1 MTKNLPSD
9 QSKSHGGTRQGAG
22 RKALYSE
29 PTKTIRVPESK
40 VTDIKDWLSGTSD
53 QLPAN
58 HPQPDLS
65 QALIYQP
72 MTIRTERHHIPQAL
86 ERVAAGFPS
95 PAEGLIDEGID
106 LNEHLIKNTRTTFL
120 VKVKSQSMLNAGI
133 DINDELVVD
142 RSIQAEHRH
151 IVIALYE
158 NAFTVKRLMLE
169 GSGENRKVWLKAEN
183 PDFESIYPKE
193 GEELIIWGVV
203 TYNLKNM
210 IERRGSS

>member
-1 MTKNLPSD
+1 MTKNSYSNPS
-9 QSKSHGGTRQGAG
+9 KLHGGTRQGAG

-40 VTDIKDWLSGTSD
+40 VIDIKDWLNGKSSHLAT
-53 QLPAN
+53 N
-58 HPQPDLS
+58 RPQPDMS

-72 MTIRTERHHIPQAL
+72 ITITTERYDIPRAI

-95 PAEGLIDEGID
+95 PAEGLIDEGVD
-106 LNEHLIKNTRTTFL
+106 LNEHLIRNARTTFL
-120 VKVKSQSMLNAGI
+120 VKVKSQSMLNVGI

-142 RSIQAEHRH
+142 RSIQPEHRH
-151 IVIALYE
+151 IVVALYN

-169 GSGENRKVWLKAEN
+169 GSGDNKKVWLKAEN
-183 PDFESIYPKE
+183 PDFESIYPQE

-203 TYNLKNM
+203 SYNLKNM
-210 IERRGSS
+210 IERRGS